1 MFQLEHELQ
10 EWAKRFGRME
20 VMRSSDVKELEQ
32 HVRDSISELTKNGLV
47 EEEAFL
53 IATHRVGEPGRIGR
67 EFGKVNGGH
76 VWSHRTFW
84 MLAGFLFFEVCRL
97 TITAVA
103 GVSQMFAAL
112 AGGDGTVMGCSS
124 VGITALCWLGLVIW
138 LYRSSNQNDGQ
149 VGEVFGQ
156 SKEKVIGIGVL
167 LIVVAT
173 LMKLGSQITVARMT
187 PMVDMGRAAVIS
199 GWANALLAMLI
210 PLAFLVVMLTIR
222 ARMQYAV
229 AAEQ

>member
-1 MFQLEHELQ
+1 
-10 EWAKRFGRME
+10 ME
-20 VMRSSDVKELEQ
+20 VMRSSDIEELEQ
-32 HVRDSISELTKNGLV
+32 HVRDSISELTTKGLI

-76 VWSHRTFW
+76 VWGHRVFW
-84 MLAGFLFFEVCRL
+84 MLAGFLFFEVCRM

-103 GVSQMFAAL
+103 GVSQIFAAL
-112 AGGDGTVMGCSS
+112 AGGDGTMMGYAS
-124 VGITALCWLGLVIW
+124 VGITALCWLGLAIW
-138 LYRSSNQNDGQ
+138 LYRSANQNDGQ
-149 VGEVFGQ
+149 IGRVFGQ

-173 LMKLGSQITVARMT
+173 LMKFGSQIAVVRMT
-187 PMVDMGRAAVIS
+187 PLVDMGRAAMIS
-199 GWANALLAMLI
+199 SWANALFAMLI
-210 PLAFLVVMLTIR
+210 PLAFLFVMLTIR
-222 ARMQYAV
+222 VRMQDTV